1 MAAPAEEVIGDVLDL
16 RSFNPFGPHVGSAY
30 RYFEQAREREPIF
43 FSEPLQAWCVTRY
56 DDVKRIASDWKTFSS
71 SDAFPKP
78 VGLPDEA
85 QWAADFL
92 FDNTV
97 ITIGDPPR
105 HTAVRRLVH
114 DGFKPGTIARFEPSI
129 RRIIAKNVDRL
140 PRSGAFDLVAEFSS
154 VVPLEVITQVTG
166 FPLDENEKLL
176 RWIADET
183 VLFAGTA
190 GLTEEELI
198 DHGRGFAEA
207 VAYLR
212 ELVEAR
218 RAHPR
223 DDLISLMV
231 TGDPDGSVLNADE
244 IAMQALGLVSAGW
257 ETTGNA
263 ITNIVG
269 ALLEEPSR
277 WAALVRGE
285 VAVDQVVAEGLR
297 FDTSV
302 FGLFRTATREAT
314 VGGITFAAGDRL
326 FLFYASANHDADQ
339 FPAPKEL
346 QLDRAN
352 AKKHLGFGHG
362 IHNCI
367 GAPLARLE
375 LEISLELLAARYP
388 GLRLADDDR
397 SPTYKPFN
405 QFRGPEFLRVVA

>member
-1 MAAPAEEVIGDVLDL
+1 MLDL
-16 RSFNPFGPHVGSAY
+16 NSFNPFGPHVGSAY
-30 RYFEQAREREPIF
+30 GYFEQAREREPIF

-56 DDVKRIASDWKTFSS
+56 DDIKRIASDWKTFSS

-78 VGLPDEA
+78 VGLPEEA

-92 FDNTV
+92 FDHTV

-114 DGFKPGTIARFEPSI
+114 DGFKPGAIARFEPSI
-129 RRIIAKNVDRL
+129 RQIIAKYVDRL
-140 PRSGAFDLVAEFSS
+140 PASGVFDLVTEFSS

-166 FPLDENEKLL
+166 FPLDENPDLL
-176 RWIADET
+176 RWIEDET
-183 VLFAGTA
+183 VLFAGTSA
-190 GLTEEELI
+190 LTDKELI

-207 VAYLR
+207 VAHLR
-212 ELVEAR
+212 ELVETR
-218 RAHPR
+218 RARPR
-223 DDLISLMV
+223 NDLISLMI
-231 TGDPDGSVLNADE
+231 TGDPDGDVLNADE
-244 IAMQALGLVSAGW
+244 VVMQALGLVSAGW

-302 FGLFRTATREAT
+302 FGLFRTATREVT

-326 FLFYASANHDADQ
+326 FLFYASANHDADH
-339 FPAPKEL
+339 FPAPDEFR
-346 QLDRAN
+346 LDRTN

-375 LEISLELLAARYP
+375 LEVALELLAARYP
-388 GLRLADDDR
+388 ELRLADDDR

-405 QFRGPEFLRVVA
+405 QFRAPEFLRVAA